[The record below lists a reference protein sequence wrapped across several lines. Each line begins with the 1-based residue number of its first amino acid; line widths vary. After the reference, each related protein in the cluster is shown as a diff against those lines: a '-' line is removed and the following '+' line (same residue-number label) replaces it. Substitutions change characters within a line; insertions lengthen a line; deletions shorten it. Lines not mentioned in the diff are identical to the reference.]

1 MSNVNLKGRDLI
13 VTQDWSLEE
22 LLAVLDLAVKMKKN
36 RYGYTDTLKNR
47 SFFMFFYNDLI
58 DKI

>member
-1 MSNVNLKGRDLI
+1 MNNLNLKGRDLI

-36 RYGYTDTLKNR
+36 RLRLYRCFKR
-47 SFFMFFYNDLI
+47 QKFFYVFL
-58 DKI
+58 